1 LLALLLGAQGWSGRL
16 ITRMA
21 STQDAV
27 SMPSQ
32 ASFVQTEMRAAAM
45 KLHTREQAPKEGAAE
60 AKPREN
66 TRDPTVLDYAQFL
79 LDSKEVYQAFEE
91 VCGSVGALEKFR
103 GTGLERVEPL
113 EKDLKVLAADFDA
126 GVADLEVAKYG
137 AEYAAFLRELGEK
150 LTADEAAG
158 ASNEVAR
165 FMNHY
170 YNHYFAHT
178 AGGRMI
184 GKKMSKMLLGGLE
197 LEFYQWEGDV
207 KEYMTKVRED
217 IDEMALGWS
226 PEQRQACLD
235 ETGKSFE
242 LSGKLLAHLNPEA

>member
-126 GVADLEVAKYG
+126 GVADLEVLDSQQLFALEGWRLASCG
-137 AEYAAFLRELGEK
+137 AFQSDTG
-150 LTADEAAG
+150 
-158 ASNEVAR
+158 
-165 FMNHY
+165 
-170 YNHYFAHT
+170 
-178 AGGRMI
+178 
-184 GKKMSKMLLGGLE
+184 
-197 LEFYQWEGDV
+197 
-207 KEYMTKVRED
+207 
-217 IDEMALGWS
+217 ALGRSRNMERNTRRSCGSWARS
-226 PEQRQACLD
+226 
-235 ETGKSFE
+235 
-242 LSGKLLAHLNPEA
+242 